1 MTRLAFFLCLAS
13 VALLAAPPA
22 PDAHHQSLFARQKA
36 LAHGRDRALF
46 GVFQQKLSH
55 DEQQALRFLYAGMPL
70 SDLADFD
77 GTFYLDA
84 VRATLEAR
92 RELPWGK
99 DIPEDLFRHFV
110 LPPRVNNENLDAF
123 RARYQ
128 KELAQRVKGLTM
140 AQAALEINHW
150 CHEKAT
156 YQGTDSRTS
165 GPLSTLRSAFGRC
178 GEESTFTVAAL
189 RAVCIPARQV
199 YTPRWAHSDD
209 NHAWV
214 EVWIGGSTSASARA
228 GASSHGRARQVEGK
242 WHFMG
247 ACEPEPELDMGWF
260 REPVRRAMLVHTR
273 AFGPYTGQEPVV
285 RGSERYAELNLT
297 SHYAPVKTVQVQV
310 RDRAGRPAAGAQVE
324 FQIYNYGE
332 FYPLATRTTDAEG
345 RTSLET
351 GLGDVLLW
359 ARQGDA
365 FGLRKIS
372 VGKTDAVELVLDGDP
387 AKERVLELDQ
397 VPPMEPPARPDSP
410 AAREENARR
419 LKAEDELRA
428 KYTATFM
435 NRAKALAMAQELG
448 LDGERV
454 GKQIARS
461 AGNWEAMAAFLR
473 ATHSK
478 QRPWALPLL
487 ESLTDKDLRDT
498 PAAVLQDHLAH
509 GLTLADR
516 LPAQDFI
523 EQVLCPRVDNEGL
536 SPFRGYLQTHL
547 PKTLVATARR
557 DPAAL
562 VAWIRTHIR
571 IEREANHYR
580 VPLSPRGVF
589 ELRVADEHS
598 RDLFFVACCRAL
610 DLPAR
615 LDPALR
621 TPQFRRDGA
630 WVTAAFTARKP
641 ATTEPLGTLVPQV
654 EGQTE
659 GKAEL
664 KYATHFTLARFDGGR
679 YRTLEFDDE
688 RPLSQLSKG
697 MPLPEGHYLSV
708 TGNRVAGGTVL
719 ARLSFFNLK
728 AGDTKQVPL
737 SLRQAE
743 AKPAVLGRLDL
754 CPPLNIQG
762 RTESILSLAGTKGAL
777 FIWAGPG
784 QEPTRHVMG
793 DLRGLKEA
801 FETWGGRLVFLLPEG
816 SDSKMLGADFE
827 QLPAQ
832 ATFTSDAGGS
842 LLSSLAGSTGRSL
855 GSRLPVIAVVDPTG
869 KVIHLSEGYHI
880 GAGEQTLK
888 ILHRIQE
895 TK

>member
-1 MTRLAFFLCLAS
+1 MTRLAFFLSLATLS
-13 VALLAAPPA
+13 LLAAPPA
-22 PDAHHQSLFARQKA
+22 AGGHDQALFTQQKNLAR
-36 LAHGRDRALF
+36 GRERALF
-46 GVFQQKLSH
+46 GVFQQKLSR
-55 DEQQALRFLYAGMPL
+55 DEREALRFLYSGMPL

-77 GTFYLDA
+77 GAFYLDA
-84 VRATLEAR
+84 VRASLEAR
-92 RELPWGK
+92 RATPWGQN
-99 DIPEDLFRHFV
+99 IPEDLFRHFV

-123 RARYQ
+123 RARYHH
-128 KELAQRVKGLTM
+128 ELTQRVKGLSM

-214 EVWIGGSTSASARA
+214 EAWID
-228 GASSHGRARQVEGK
+228 GK

-273 AFGPYTGQEPVV
+273 AYGPYTGQEPVV

-297 SHYAPVKTVQVQV
+297 SHYAPVKTVQVRV
-310 RDRAGRPAAGAQVE
+310 LDRAGHPAVGAQVE

-332 FYPLATRTTDAEG
+332 FYALATRNADAEG

-372 VGKTDAVELVLDGDP
+372 VAKTDAVELVLDGDA
-387 AKERVLELDQ
+387 AKEQVLDLDQ
-397 VPPMEPPARPDSP
+397 VPPMEPPALPDSP
-410 AAREENARR
+410 AAREENDRR
-419 LKAEDELRA
+419 LKAEDALRGA
-428 KYTATFM
+428 YTATFM
-435 NRAKALAMAQELG
+435 THEKALAMAEELG

-454 GKQIARS
+454 AKQITRS
-461 AGNWEAMAAFLR
+461 AGNWEAIATFLR
-473 ATHSK
+473 AANAR

-498 PAAVLQDHLAH
+498 PAAVLGDHLAH
-509 GLTLADR
+509 GLALADL

-523 EQVLCPRVDNEGL
+523 EQVLCPRVDNELL
-536 SPFRGYLQTHL
+536 SPYRGYLQTHL
-547 PKTLVATARR
+547 PKALVAAVRR

-562 VAWIRTHIR
+562 VAWIKTHIR

-589 ELRVADEHS
+589 ELRVSDEHS

-615 LDPALR
+615 LEPALR
-621 TPQFRRDGA
+621 TPQFRRDGT
-630 WVTAAFTARKP
+630 WVTAAFTPRKP
-641 ATTEPLGTLVPQV
+641 ATAEPSGTLVPHV
-654 EGQTE
+654 EGQADAKT
-659 GKAEL
+659 EL

-679 YRTLEFDDE
+679 YRTLDFDDE

-697 MPLPEGHYLSV
+697 MTLPQGHYLSV

-719 ARLSFFNLK
+719 ARLSFFNLQ
-728 AGDTKQVPL
+728 AGGTKSVPL
-737 SLRQAE
+737 SLRQTE

-762 RTESILSLAGTKGAL
+762 KTESILSLAGTKGAL

-793 DLRGLKEA
+793 DLRALKEA
-801 FETWGGRLVFLLPEG
+801 FEAWGGRLVFLLPAG
-816 SDSKMLGADFE
+816 TDPKALGTDFE
-827 QLPAQ
+827 GLPAQ
-832 ATFTSDAGGS
+832 ATFVSDGGGS
-842 LLSSLAGSTGRSL
+842 LLNSLAESTGRSL
-855 GSRLPVIAVVDPTG
+855 GSRLPVLAVVDPAG
-869 KVIHLSEGYHI
+869 KVIHLSEGYQI

-888 ILHRIQE
+888 TLQRIQE

>member
-1 MTRLAFFLCLAS
+1 MTRLAFFLSLATLS
-13 VALLAAPPA
+13 LLAAPPA
-22 PDAHHQSLFARQKA
+22 AGGHDQALLAQQKTLAR
-36 LAHGRDRALF
+36 GRERALF
-46 GVFQQKLSH
+46 GVFQQKLSR
-55 DEQQALRFLYAGMPL
+55 DEREALRFLYAGMPL

-77 GTFYLDA
+77 GAFYLEA

-92 RELPWGK
+92 RTAPWGQS
-99 DIPEDLFRHFV
+99 IPAELFRHFV

-123 RARYQ
+123 RARYHR
-128 KELAQRVKGLTM
+128 ELTQRVKGLTM

-165 GPLSTLRSAFGRC
+165 GPLSTLRSGFGRC

-214 EVWIGGSTSASARA
+214 EVWVGGSTSASARA
-228 GASSHGRARQVEGK
+228 GASSHGRTRQVEGK

-273 AFGPYTGQEPVV
+273 AYGPYTGQEPVV
-285 RGSERYAELNLT
+285 RGSERFAELNLT

-310 RDRAGRPAAGAQVE
+310 RDRGGRPAAGAQVE

-332 FYPLATRTTDAEG
+332 FYPLATRTADAEG

-372 VGKTDAVELVLDGDP
+372 VGKTDAVELALDGDP
-387 AKERVLELDQ
+387 AKEQVLELDQ
-397 VPPMEPPARPDSP
+397 VPPMEPPALPDSP
-410 AAREENARR
+410 APREENARR
-419 LKAEDELRA
+419 LKEEDALRA

-435 NRAKALAMAQELG
+435 NREKALRLAQELG

-461 AGNWEAMAAFLR
+461 AGNWEAIAAFLR
-473 ATHSK
+473 ATNAK

-498 PAAVLQDHLAH
+498 PATVLQDHLAH
-509 GLTLADR
+509 GLAQADHM
-516 LPAQDFI
+516 PAQDFI
-523 EQVLCPRVDNEGL
+523 EQVLCPRVDNELL
-536 SPFRGYLQTHL
+536 SPYRGYLQTHL
-547 PKTLVATARR
+547 PKALRAAARR
-557 DPAAL
+557 DPGAL
-562 VAWIRTHIR
+562 VAWIKTHIR

-589 ELRVADEHS
+589 DLRVSDEHS

-621 TPQFRRDGA
+621 TPQFQQKGV
-630 WVTAAFTARKP
+630 WMTAAFTPQKP
-641 ATTEPLGTLVPQV
+641 ATAEPSGILVPHV
-654 EGQTE
+654 EGQADAKT
-659 GKAEL
+659 EL
-664 KYATHFTLARFDGGR
+664 KYATHFTLARFDGGH

-697 MPLPEGHYLSV
+697 MSLPEGHYLSV

-719 ARLSFFNLK
+719 ARLSFFNLQ
-728 AGDTKQVPL
+728 AGETKQVPL

-762 RTESILSLAGTKGAL
+762 KTESILSLAGSRGAL

-793 DLRGLKEA
+793 DLRALKEA
-801 FETWGGRLVFLLPEG
+801 FEAWGGRLVFLLPEG
-816 SDSKMLGADFE
+816 SDPKALGADFE

-832 ATFTSDAGGS
+832 ATFIADGGG
-842 LLSSLAGSTGRSL
+842 LLKGLAKSTGRSL
-855 GSRLPVIAVVDPTG
+855 GSRLPVLAVVDPAG
-869 KVIHLSEGYHI
+869 KVIHLSEGYQI

-888 ILHRIQE
+888 TLRRLQE